1 MAGQRVHRSALMPLP
16 APEPLGGM
24 RSDPAQVVVYHDGA
38 CPFCNREIALL
49 RQLDWR
55 GRIRFVDAADP
66 TATCPLERDTMLARL
81 HAVEH
86 GVLLSGA
93 AAFAAMWRAI
103 PLLRPFG
110 LAARWRPVER
120 LLEAVYR
127 WFLKHR
133 PRLQALMR

>member
-1 MAGQRVHRSALMPLP
+1 MPVSESPDNL
-16 APEPLGGM
+16 

-38 CPFCNREIALL
+38 CPLCKREIALL
-49 RQLDWR
+49 RRLDR
-55 GRIRFVDAADP
+55 AGRIRFVDAADP

-86 GVLLSGA
+86 GVTLSGA

-110 LAARWRPVER
+110 LAARWRPIER

-127 WFLKHR
+127 WFLKYR

>member
-1 MAGQRVHRSALMPLP
+1 MPIP
-16 APEPLGGM
+16 APEPPGGL

-38 CPFCNREIALL
+38 CPLCNREIALL
-49 RQLDWR
+49 RRLDWR

-66 TATCPLERDTMLARL
+66 TATFPLERDTMLARL
-81 HAVEH
+81 YAVEH
-86 GVLLSGA
+86 GVLLSSA

-120 LLEAVYR
+120 LLEAAYH
-127 WFLKHR
+127 WFLKYR

>member
-1 MAGQRVHRSALMPLP
+1 
-16 APEPLGGM
+16 
-24 RSDPAQVVVYHDGA
+24 
-38 CPFCNREIALL
+38 
-49 RQLDWR
+49 
-55 GRIRFVDAADP
+55 
-66 TATCPLERDTMLARL
+66 MLARL

-110 LAARWRPVER
+110 LAARWRPIER
-120 LLEAVYR
+120 LLEADYR
-127 WFLKHR
+127 WFLKYR

>member
-1 MAGQRVHRSALMPLP
+1 M
-16 APEPLGGM
+16 
-24 RSDPAQVVVYHDGA
+24 
-38 CPFCNREIALL
+38 L

-66 TATCPLERDTMLARL
+66 SVTCPLERDTMLARL
-81 HAVEH
+81 HAVED

-110 LAARWRPVER
+110 LAARWKPAER

-127 WFLKHR
+127 WFLKYR

>member
-1 MAGQRVHRSALMPLP
+1 
-16 APEPLGGM
+16 M
-24 RSDPAQVVVYHDGA
+24 RSDPAQIVVYHDGA
-38 CPFCNREIALL
+38 CPLCNREIALL
-49 RQLDWR
+49 RRLDWR

-66 TATCPLERDTMLARL
+66 SVTCPLERDTMLARL
-81 HAVEH
+81 HAVED

-110 LAARWRPVER
+110 LAARWKPVER
-120 LLEAVYR
+120 LLESVYR
-127 WFLKHR
+127 WFLKYR